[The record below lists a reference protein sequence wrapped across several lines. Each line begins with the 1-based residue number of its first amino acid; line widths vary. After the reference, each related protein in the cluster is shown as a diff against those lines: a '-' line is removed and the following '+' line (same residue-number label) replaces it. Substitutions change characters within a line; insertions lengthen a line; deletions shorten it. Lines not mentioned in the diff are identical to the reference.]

1 MTPTVSIVLP
11 TFNRLQFLRAAVDS
25 VFQQTF
31 SDWELIL
38 ADDGSNIETLAFL
51 SELESCAQVRLLR
64 MTHSGNPSAVRNA
77 AIRVA
82 RGRYVAF
89 LDSDDVW
96 FPDKLRLQVAAH
108 ATFANRRW
116 SYTALARIDAAGLPM
131 RDGLGLNWRPHEG
144 DIFEPL
150 LTLAAAVATPTVM
163 IERQLL
169 LEIGGFDEQQAYFE
183 DYDLWLRLSLQSK
196 VILVN
201 VPLALIRNHN
211 EHYSSDR
218 ISVYEARFRLLDKN
232 SVHASSPRLRDA
244 LRIARATT
252 AGSLALVAAA
262 AGMRGYAL
270 RMLWRSRL
278 CALTSRAWWP
288 RAASTVL
295 RVVLPRWLQET
306 ARKRRRQR
314 RALAAAP

>member
-1 MTPTVSIVLP
+1 VTPTVSIVLP

-25 VFQQTF
+25 VFQQTY
-31 SDWELIL
+31 SDWELII
-38 ADDGSNIETLAFL
+38 ADDGSNAVTLAFL
-51 SELESCAQVRLLR
+51 AQLESCEQVRLLR
-64 MTHSGNPSAVRNA
+64 MAHSGNPSAVRNA

-82 RGRYVAF
+82 RGQYVAF

-96 FPDKLRLQVAAH
+96 LPDKLRLQVAAH
-108 ATFANRRW
+108 AACSNRRW
-116 SYTALARIDAAGLPM
+116 SYTALARIDADGQPM
-131 RDGLGLNWRPHEG
+131 RDGLGLNWAPHEG

-150 LTLAAAVATPTVM
+150 LTLSAAVATPTVM

-169 LEIGGFDEQQAYFE
+169 RELDGLDEQQPYFE

-196 VILVN
+196 VILVDM
-201 VPLALIRNHN
+201 PLALIRNHN

-218 ISVYEARFRLLDKN
+218 IRVYEARFRLLDKY
-232 SVHASSPRLRDA
+232 SVHASSPRLRNA
-244 LRIARATT
+244 MRFARAAT
-252 AGSLALVAAA
+252 AGSLALVAAV
-262 AGMRGYAL
+262 AGMRGYAV
-270 RMLWRSRL
+270 RMLWSSRL
-278 CALTSRAWWP
+278 CALKSRTWWP

-295 RVVLPRWLQET
+295 RVALPRWLQEA